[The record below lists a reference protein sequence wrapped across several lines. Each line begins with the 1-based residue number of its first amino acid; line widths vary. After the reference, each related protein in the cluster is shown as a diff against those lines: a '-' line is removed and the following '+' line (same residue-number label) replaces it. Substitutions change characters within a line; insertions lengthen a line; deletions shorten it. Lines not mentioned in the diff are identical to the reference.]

1 MCAWLSST
9 HTKFAFEGRA
19 QPQKVAAKS
28 TTWPPRA
35 QDELTAHTAKVKSL
49 KTKCSEATLSAK
61 CYAVVHALTS
71 FHLTSH
77 FTSYHVTS
85 HVIFPRFRSSRIISH
100 HCTSFFYPHI
110 SSCLPFLSSSLAL
123 SLSLSRL
130 LSLSA
135 PHLSHVSP
143 LCDLPPPSCFSPPF
157 LSSFSS
163 PSSSATRLPLAP
175 CSNN

>member
-35 QDELTAHTAKVKSL
+35 QDEFTAHTAKVKSL

-61 CYAVVHALTS
+61 CYALVHALTS

-85 HVIFPRFRSSRIISH
+85 HVVFPRFRSSRIISNH
-100 HCTSFFYPHI
+100 HTSFSILIYLLVSPF
-110 SSCLPFLSSSLAL
+110 SLPL
-123 SLSLSRL
+123 SLSLSR
-130 LSLSA
+130 SLA
-135 PHLSHVSP
+135 FSH
-143 LCDLPPPSCFSPPF
+143 F
-157 LSSFSS
+157 
-163 PSSSATRLPLAP
+163 LPLI
-175 CSNN
+175 SLM